1 MKSPTKQADR
11 HVDAVLAAMAVLDCF
26 LTNPL
31 LGVKEIMDLTGFTR
45 NRVMRLTG
53 TLLQHG
59 SLMIADPKGG
69 FAVGPKCLALGKVF
83 ERSQGLLVI
92 LKPVLKQLVLVT
104 GESTSFYVREGL
116 ERYALAREEGSSH
129 NIRYSIREGQRV
141 GLFAGSAS
149 KLILAYSSP
158 EVLSTILNSSDLDAQ
173 APKSLAE
180 RNEFLKKLEEIRL
193 QGYAISVGE
202 RDPDAFGISVPVF
215 DSENDLVGALCIGGP
230 VSRFTDENSQH
241 CLRHLRDGAKKLSGQ
256 LGWNGLIKHVSGT

>member
-1 MKSPTKQADR
+1 MKSPIKQADR

-26 LTNPL
+26 LTKPV

-83 ERSQGLLVI
+83 ERSQGFLVI

-116 ERYALAREEGSSH
+116 ERYALAREEGSH

-149 KLILAYSSP
+149 KLILAYLSP
-158 EVLSTILNSSDLDAQ
+158 EALSTILNGSDLDAQ
-173 APKSLAE
+173 APKTPAE
-180 RNEFLKKLEEIRL
+180 RKEFLKKLEQIRQ
-193 QGYAISVGE
+193 QGYAVSVGE
-202 RDPDAFGISVPVF
+202 RDPDAFGISAPVF

-230 VSRFTDENSQH
+230 ISRFTDENCQH
-241 CLRHLRDGAKKLSGQ
+241 CLRHIRDEATKLSRQ
-256 LGWNGLIKHVSGT
+256 LGWKGLIKQVSGE